1 MSAMTIRLKPEEHET
16 LKIQSL
22 VENRPMGDII
32 RDALQQYLERR
43 GTATR
48 QMRRLVAQARAQGSR
63 TQAESLRLAD
73 RVAKLDTAEGL
84 GEMRIVRS
92 TRPRRNKQS
101 K

>member
-16 LKIQSL
+16 LKVQSL

-32 RDALQQYLERR
+32 RDALQLYLERH

-48 QMRRLVAQARAQGSR
+48 EMRRLVVQARAQGSR
-63 TQAESLRLAD
+63 TQTDSLRLAN

-84 GEMRIVRS
+84 GEMRVARS
-92 TRPRRNKQS
+92 TRPRGS
-101 K
+101 KHSR

>member
-16 LKIQSL
+16 LKVQSL
-22 VENRPMGDII
+22 VENRPMGNII
-32 RDALQQYLERR
+32 RDALQQYLERH

-48 QMRRLVAQARAQGSR
+48 QMRRLVVQARAQGSR

-84 GEMRIVRS
+84 GEVRVARS
-92 TRPRRNKQS
+92 TRPRAKRHIT
-101 K
+101 